1 MKKLCVFGR
10 VASAVLFGSA
20 LLASGQTALASELSY
35 TYVEVKYADGEIGD
49 VDADG
54 FRLTGSVAL
63 GDTFFLAGGYQDV
76 GGGFQDSEFDL
87 NVDVDLS
94 LLRLGVGAHGPITD
108 SIDWVAQFDYL
119 NADAK
124 ASYEEGEIDSS
135 DGNGY
140 MLDVGLRGL
149 VGEAAEY
156 SIAIIHSDGFS
167 GGASATGFRVGGRYH
182 VGETKLS
189 VGLDYVQYDSEFDQL
204 ELGLRYQF
212 D

>member
-1 MKKLCVFGR
+1 MKNLCVFGR

-35 TYVEVKYADGEIGD
+35 TYVEVKYVDGKIGD

-76 GGGFQDSEFDL
+76 GGGFQDSELDL
-87 NVDVDLS
+87 TLDLDVS

-108 SIDWVAQFDYL
+108 SIDWVAQLDYANVDIKESL
-119 NADAK
+119 D
-124 ASYEEGEIDSS
+124 GETDSS

-149 VGEAAEY
+149 MGEAAEY

-189 VGLDYVQYDSEFDQL
+189 VGLDYVKYGSGFDQL